1 MLETLERSLPAQVDR
16 VPIIY
21 GPRLTVAV
29 AGCAFLGSLAQL
41 SSIPAWPSCLLCA
54 ISIAAA
60 ILTRRR
66 IWLLL
71 TVPFLFFLY
80 AQARTPAPPHN
91 DLLRWA
97 DRNCIFE
104 AVILEEKQ
112 ATQASF
118 KRYIAQPTKMLFPDR
133 VTLTGKTVL
142 NSTLV
147 RPLSPGEHVQITGR
161 VRRPVGKQNPWDFDN
176 ERSLARTGTFT
187 LCTAR
192 DLKLLPPTANSTV
205 STSFIDQIRSR
216 MISFHIKTIGK
227 TEGTLLSSIVLGDRT
242 VQIAPAIKQEFQ
254 DVGLS
259 HILAA
264 SGFNLSLVVAVT
276 YWLWQRLTKR
286 ALIPTLMSLS
296 AMIMFVLL
304 AGPSP
309 SVVRAAIMIT
319 LALGSKLILREA
331 HTGAALSV
339 ALLCALIADPGAA
352 SDVGLQL
359 SYAATAGIIGCGA
372 TLTAQLQRILNLKF
386 TGWLTEAAAIAFIAQ
401 MSVLPLQLFYFW
413 RIGLLFLP
421 ANIVVSPLVPIATIL
436 GFASSVAAAISEPTG
451 TLSVI
456 ASFADWLAAL
466 PIKALLFLTHWMA
479 SFDARVSTGPPS
491 IWAVCLYFCAFAGFI
506 LSMRLER
513 KRFMA
518 STVMIIATA
527 LLLVRPH
534 AASPIL
540 ACFPHCIVLVYSDR
554 SAICH
559 GNPQDP
565 LVKRFLDYHALRIRS
580 TNTIALPSEN
590 PGRVSLRD
598 NSIVIIRFSGWVPSD
613 PARLQK
619 IISAA
624 STPQTRLIVVDGKS
638 YRPLQP
644 ACFTVPRGRLMFTNG
659 KSFVCDSPID

>member
-1 MLETLERSLPAQVDR
+1 MLETLERSVPAQVQHA
-16 VPIIY
+16 PMIY

-29 AGCAFLGSLAQL
+29 AGGAFLGSLAQL
-41 SSIPAWPSCLLCA
+41 SSIPAWPSCLLSA
-54 ISIAAA
+54 ISVATA

-80 AQARTPAPPHN
+80 AQARSPAPPNN

-112 ATQASF
+112 AAQPTF

-133 VTLTGKTVL
+133 VNLTGKTLL

-147 RPLSPGEHVQITGR
+147 RPLSPGENVQITGR
-161 VRRPVGKQNPWDFDN
+161 VRRPTGKQNPWDFDN
-176 ERSLARTGTFT
+176 ERFLARTGIFT

-192 DLKLLPPTANSTV
+192 ELKLLPAQSNSTF
-205 STSFIDQIRSR
+205 SPNLIDQIRSR
-216 MISFHIKTIGK
+216 MITFHIKAIGEI
-227 TEGTLLSSIVLGDRT
+227 EGTLLSSIVLGDRT
-242 VQIAPAIKQEFQ
+242 VQIAPQIKQEFQ

-286 ALIPTLMSLS
+286 AILPTAMSLS
-296 AMIMFVLL
+296 AMIMFVFL

-352 SDVGLQL
+352 GDVGLQL
-359 SYAATAGIIGCGA
+359 SYAATAGIIGAGA
-372 TLTAQLQRILNLKF
+372 ALTGRLRQILSLKF

-421 ANIVVSPLVPIATIL
+421 ANIAVSPLVPIATIL
-436 GFASSVAAAISEPTG
+436 GFVSSVAAAVPEPTG
-451 TLSVI
+451 VLSAI
-456 ASFADWLAAL
+456 AYSADWLAAL

-491 IWAVCLYFCAFAGFI
+491 IWAVCFYSCAFAGFI
-506 LSMRLER
+506 LSMRVQR
-513 KRFMA
+513 KQLIA
-518 STVMIIATA
+518 STIMIIATA

-534 AASPIL
+534 AANPLL
-540 ACFPHCIVLVYSDR
+540 ACFPHCVLLMNSDR
-554 SAICH
+554 SVSCH

-565 LVKRFLDYHALRIRS
+565 LAKRFLDYHGLKVPSTRS
-580 TNTIALPSEN
+580 NALPTEN
-590 PGRVSLRD
+590 PGRILLRD
-598 NSIVIIRFSGWVPSD
+598 NSIVIIKFNGWLPSD
-613 PARLQK
+613 HVRLQK
-619 IISAA
+619 IMWEAA
-624 STPQTRLIVVDGKS
+624 TPQTRLIVVDGKS

-644 ACFTVPRGRLMFTNG
+644 AYFNIPRGKLMFTNG
-659 KSFVCDSPID
+659 KPLVCDIPTD